1 MILYDFSSCIHRSV
15 YTAIK
20 HKNPHKKDGKCITDE
35 YIDLVIYR
43 IVSEFVDFA
52 QKYKSVYGDFIIC
65 LDDHSKPYWRKA
77 IYPEYKATRKKERE
91 ESDVNYDEV
100 FKHID
105 YLIRVLKNFT
115 NFKVI
120 GVPGTEADDIIGLLT
135 RKFAR
140 FEKVLILSPDKDFK
154 QLHKLGDIRQY
165 SSITNKWVVPDD
177 LDGWMIEHVV
187 LGDSTDNVPRI
198 VDFTDFTEDFK
209 THLKNLGHTIT
220 ENEFYDYDYQTQL
233 ALVDGYE
240 GEVFVRPRFG
250 VTGIKKAI
258 KEFGSLDAWLDS
270 NPILRKA
277 YERNRKLVLDS
288 ELPAKVEAEIL
299 AEYTIPKKQIDIPAL
314 SKYFGFY
321 HLETCTDM
329 FKDLVYSTT
338 QTTKFNAYNVN
349 FNNI

>member
-15 YTAIK
+15 FTACK
-20 HKNPHKKDGKCITDE
+20 HKSPHKKDGKFITDE
-35 YIDLVIYR
+35 YIDLVIFR
-43 IVSEFVDFA
+43 IVDEFVDFA
-52 QKYKSVYGDFIIC
+52 QKYKSTYGDFIIC
-65 LDDHSKPYWRKA
+65 LDDHSKPYWRKEV
-77 IYPEYKATRKKERE
+77 YPEYKASRKRERE
-91 ESDVNYDEV
+91 ESEVNYNEV

-105 YLIRVLKNFT
+105 YLVRVLKNFT

-165 SSITNKWVVPDD
+165 SSITNKWVVPEDV
-177 LDGWMIEHVV
+177 DGWMMEHVV

-198 VDFTDFTEDFK
+198 VDFTNFTEEFK
-209 THLKNLGHTIT
+209 KHLKDKGQTIS
-220 ENEFYDYDYQTQL
+220 ENEFYDADYQTQQNIIS
-233 ALVDGYE
+233 GFE

-277 YERNRKLVLDS
+277 YERNKKLVLDS
-288 ELPAKVEAEIL
+288 ELPARVEAEIL
-299 AEYTIPKKQIDIPAL
+299 AAYTEPKKQIDIEAL
-314 SKYFGFY
+314 SKYFNFY
-321 HLETCTDM
+321 QLETCTQK
-329 FKDLVYSTT
+329 FKNLIYSTQ
-338 QTTKFNAYNVN
+338 QTVKFDAYKVD
-349 FNNI
+349 FNKI